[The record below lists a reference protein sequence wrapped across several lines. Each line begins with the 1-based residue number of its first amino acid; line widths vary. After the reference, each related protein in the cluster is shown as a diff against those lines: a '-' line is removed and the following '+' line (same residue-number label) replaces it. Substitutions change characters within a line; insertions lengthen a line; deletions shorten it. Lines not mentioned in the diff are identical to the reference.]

1 MIYFWQ
7 LIKSIIF
14 QNINHFWRI
23 IWHLKGW
30 SCYKIPFAYNTCQCF
45 FVSIWEKMAFTL
57 LSKYLPS
64 VYERYDDDISVDF
77 NSYTQLLKFIDYM
90 NHQHPKIITTF
101 KVE

>member
-1 MIYFWQ
+1 
-7 LIKSIIF
+7 
-14 QNINHFWRI
+14 
-23 IWHLKGW
+23 
-30 SCYKIPFAYNTCQCF
+30 
-45 FVSIWEKMAFTL
+45 MAFTL